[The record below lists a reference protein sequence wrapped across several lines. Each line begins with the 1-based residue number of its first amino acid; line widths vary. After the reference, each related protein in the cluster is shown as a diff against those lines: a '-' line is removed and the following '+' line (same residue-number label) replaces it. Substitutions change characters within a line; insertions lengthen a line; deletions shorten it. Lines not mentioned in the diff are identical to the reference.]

1 MIDESV
7 VRENLRRIR
16 DRIAR
21 AGGTNVKVVA
31 VTKALPSDAWTVASA
46 VGCDALGENY
56 AQEVVAKAGEVD
68 NHLPV
73 HFIGQL
79 QSNKVRSL
87 TGLVDV
93 WQSVDRESLLREIV
107 KRAEGLNPPRIHVQ
121 VNTTGEPNKG
131 GCEPQELARL
141 VELARALGCRVEGA
155 MTVGPTSTDAQE
167 TRKAF
172 ALLRV
177 MADDLG
183 LVERS
188 MGMTGD
194 LEIAVEEG
202 STMVRVGTALFGQ
215 RP

>member
-7 VRENLRRIR
+7 VRENLRVVR

-21 AGGTNVKVVA
+21 AGGTNVQIVA
-31 VTKALPSDAWTVASA
+31 VTKALPAVAWSVASA

-56 AQEVVAKAGEVD
+56 AQEVTAKAVEVPT
-68 NHLPV
+68 HLPV

-79 QSNKVRSL
+79 QSNKVRQL

-93 WQSVDRESLLREIV
+93 WQTVDRESLLREIV
-107 KRAEGLNPPRIHVQ
+107 KRAEGLDSPRIFVQ
-121 VNTTGEPNKG
+121 INSTGEPQKG
-131 GCEPQELARL
+131 GCEPADASRLVDLAR
-141 VELARALGCRVEGA
+141 RLGCRVEGA
-155 MTVGPTSTDAQE
+155 MTVGPTSGDPRE
-167 TRKAF
+167 TREAF
-172 ALLRV
+172 TLLRSV
-177 MADDLG
+177 ADDLG

-188 MGMTGD
+188 MGMSGD

-202 STMVRVGTALFGQ
+202 STMVRIGTDLFGQ

>member
-7 VRENLRRIR
+7 VRENLGRIR

-21 AGGTNVKVVA
+21 AGGTNVKIVA
-31 VTKALPSDAWTVASA
+31 VTKSLAPVAWTVATS

-56 AQEVVAKAGEVD
+56 AQEVIAKSAAVSA
-68 NHLPV
+68 HLPV

-79 QSNKVRSL
+79 QSNKVRQL

-93 WQSVDRESLLREIV
+93 WQTVDRESLLREIV
-107 KRAEGLNPPRIHVQ
+107 KRAEGLDPPRIFVQ
-121 VNTTGEPNKG
+121 VNSTGEDQKG
-131 GCEPQELARL
+131 GCAPTEMARL
-141 VELARALGCRVEGA
+141 VDLARHFGCLVEGA
-155 MTVGPTSTDAQE
+155 MTVGPTNADPQR
-167 TRKAF
+167 TREAF
-172 ALLRV
+172 ALLRR

-183 LVERS
+183 LLERS
-188 MGMTGD
+188 MGMSGD

-202 STMVRVGTALFGQ
+202 STMVRIGTDLFGQ

>member
-1 MIDESV
+1 
-7 VRENLRRIR
+7 
-16 DRIAR
+16 
-21 AGGTNVKVVA
+21 
-31 VTKALPSDAWTVASA
+31 VAS
-46 VGCDALGENY
+46 
-56 AQEVVAKAGEVD
+56 
-68 NHLPV
+68 HLPV

-79 QSNKVRSL
+79 QSNKVRLL

-93 WQSVDRESLLREIV
+93 WQTVDRESVLREIV
-107 KRAEGLNPPRIHVQ
+107 KRAEGMDPPRIFVQ
-121 VNTTGEPNKG
+121 VNTTNELNKG
-131 GCEPQELARL
+131 GCQPGEVPQLVHLART
-141 VELARALGCRVEGA
+141 LGCRVEGA
-155 MTVGPTSTDAQE
+155 MTVGPTSADARE
-167 TRKAF
+167 TREAF

-202 STMVRVGTALFGQ
+202 STMLRIGTALFGQ